1 MQIEC
6 GRALQSAY
14 VRCLL
19 RFVVRFDRG
28 ERSARRR
35 LNCFS
40 SMSLNIYKNITKT
53 ISALKCFSLGGD
65 LLPLVLGLVT
75 DLRRLAVFGL
85 IDLTG
90 LRLFLAG
97 SWLSP
102 NRSTLRGL
110 ARGILSNFRIHA
122 WQRARFEDCLASFVI
137 S

>member
-1 MQIEC
+1 
-6 GRALQSAY
+6 
-14 VRCLL
+14 
-19 RFVVRFDRG
+19 
-28 ERSARRR
+28 
-35 LNCFS
+35 
-40 SMSLNIYKNITKT
+40 MSLNIYKNIRKT
-53 ISALKCFSLGGD
+53 INALKCFSLGGD

-122 WQRARFEDCLASFVI
+122 
-137 S
+137 